1 MKPLNRP
8 MFKYGGP
15 IKEGIMHGMR
25 ESKKDGNIVGGKQ
38 SPLLAGAH
46 PLKDAEGRE
55 QHFIPALYAAGL
67 GALRA
72 APLVYRGFKAA
83 RTFTPGNLG
92 FMGRAKDLLL
102 GSGRFRDTTKFVKD
116 ADRLLPKKPGGP
128 QFTPVK
134 TEKTKLGLFESL
146 KDPTRLGAAIR
157 EYPFLALSTPSL
169 ATSAVT
175 GGGPIAIDAAKG
187 VANFLVP
194 GTRFDPFKDD
204 KAEVPTKEGGGLKR
218 GDKSKNVGDTSVT
231 GTTKPGEAGGT
242 TVKSDAEKQQIN
254 EARIQET
261 KDKYYKLMGLDKMK
275 KDAVYDSLIDASKIV
290 SEEGADLKGSIR
302 SGNLQNRIIQAISG
316 QLDKSAALKRQ
327 IDAAVL
333 KGEIEKDI
341 KANDPAAKL
350 AAQLTGKQIEL
361 ADKKLKGDSAAE
373 ILANAEIAGKNLV
386 TSNTLTSILASKG
399 TSVDFTFPDDK
410 YQKWEKN
417 NKTKDEIDY
426 LTENYG
432 SLDDGLYVV
441 NKKAVQV
448 KDGSATFV
456 DLDEITG

>member
-8 MFKYGGP
+8 MFRYGGP
-15 IKEGIMHGMR
+15 IKEGIMTGM
-25 ESKKDGNIVGGKQ
+25 KDNRQAINTVG
-38 SPLLAGAH
+38 SPLAPKDASGRQGYALPMALMAAARFLPAAVRGFRAARAYT
-46 PLKDAEGRE
+46 PLSQNLGTFGRLKDI
-55 QHFIPALYAAGL
+55 FTPKKGL
-67 GALRA
+67 GLQMGAPGEGAGFRVGSLIRSNPILA
-72 APLVYRGFKAA
+72 A
-83 RTFTPGNLG
+83 
-92 FMGRAKDLLL
+92 
-102 GSGRFRDTTKFVKD
+102 
-116 ADRLLPKKPGGP
+116 
-128 QFTPVK
+128 
-134 TEKTKLGLFESL
+134 
-146 KDPTRLGAAIR
+146 
-157 EYPFLALSTPSL
+157 STPSL
-169 ATSAVT
+169 AYDA
-175 GGGPIAIDAAKG
+175 GRIGGPAAGEGLKA

-194 GTRFDPFKDD
+194 GTRFDPFKD
-204 KAEVPTKEGGGLKR
+204 KKEEVPTKEGSGIKR
-218 GDKSKNVGDTSVT
+218 GGTNVGDTSVT

-290 SEEGADLKGSIR
+290 QEEGGDLKGSIR

-350 AAQLTGKQIEL
+350 AAEYTKRQIDL
-361 ADKKLKGDSAAE
+361 ADKKLKGDSAAD

-432 SLDDGLYVV
+432 NLDDGLYVV

-448 KDGSATFV
+448 KDGNVTFV
-456 DLDEITG
+456 DLDTITG

>member
-15 IKEGIMHGMR
+15 IKEGIMHGM
-25 ESKKDGNIVGGKQ
+25 KDNTGTGLVGDKRY
-38 SPLLAGAH
+38 P
-46 PLKDAEGRE
+46 KTDGRS
-55 QHFIPALYAAGL
+55 HHVAVLPFIGAGL
-67 GALRA
+67 QA
-72 APLVYRGFKAA
+72 AARFLPAAYRGFKAA
-83 RTFTPGNLG
+83 RGFGATPGKLG
-92 FMGRAKDLLL
+92 FFGRAKDLATVRPGLSAPMAKTGAGAGFRV
-102 GSGRFRDTTKFVKD
+102 GSFIKQN
-116 ADRLLPKKPGGP
+116 P
-128 QFTPVK
+128 
-134 TEKTKLGLFESL
+134 
-146 KDPTRLGAAIR
+146 I
-157 EYPFLALSTPSL
+157 LSASAPSL
-169 ATSAVT
+169 AYDA
-175 GGGPIAIDAAKG
+175 GRIGGPAVGEALKG

-194 GTRFDPFKDD
+194 GTKFDPFKGD

-341 KANDPAAKL
+341 KASDPSAALDKRYKEAQIAL
-350 AAQLTGKQIEL
+350 AN
-361 ADKKLKGDSAAE
+361 KKLEGPSAAD
-373 ILANAEIAGKNLV
+373 IMAKAEIDGKNIV
-386 TSNTLTSILASKG
+386 TSNTLTSVLSG
-399 TSVDFTFPDDK
+399 LGQDVDYTFPDDK

-417 NKTKDEIDY
+417 NQGKDEIDY